1 MMAFYDRPTRC
12 RQQRFITM
20 FSPVSSYDDVSGDDA
35 DNGDGACGGGCW
47 MVLMMKNDKYLN
59 LVPITHYN
67 VPR

>member
-1 MMAFYDRPTRC
+1 
-12 RQQRFITM
+12 M